1 VSASA
6 KAKAQKRVAAVRCA
20 PANPNSLH
28 ETAPPFR
35 SPKQTL
41 RHLWAC
47 VFVAAQMEGLLG
59 RSEILQPPL
68 SWRTP
73 PEGGRGRALNDP
85 RAIQIVW
92 FKRDLRLRDH
102 APLLAAALHGPVL
115 PLYIIEPSVWQ
126 AADADAL
133 HWSFVRESLLE
144 LQDELAQRGAEL
156 YVRQGE
162 AVEVLEQLRHTLL
175 VGDADSVSLWSHME
189 TGNAITYARDLA
201 VGAWARAA
209 KVRWAET
216 PQQGVVRRLKNRDDW
231 QAGWRAHMDVPA
243 LPAPRHLKHTVRLDG
258 VAAPAIIPNAAELG
272 IRRDAPAA
280 RPELAVGRFESVPQ
294 RGGERAA
301 QALLEDFLDHRGAR
315 YHRELSSPLTALR
328 SCSRLSAHLAW
339 GCLSIREV
347 VQRTAAVKAERK
359 TERPAAVPARALN
372 AFASRLHWHCHFIQ
386 KLESEPE
393 IEFRCFHPGCEG
405 LRGDPAKPHAEFLAR
420 WKNATT
426 GYPFIDACMR
436 ALQTWGWIN
445 FRMRAMLV
453 SFAAYHLW
461 LDWRSIH
468 PFLAR
473 QFRDY
478 EPGIHLSQLQMQ
490 SGVTG
495 INTLRIYN
503 PIKQSQDHDPDG
515 VFIRHW
521 LPELAPIS
529 DTWIHTPWLDPRG
542 LPDGYP
548 PPIVDHATAV
558 RAARNAFSAL
568 RGSDGF
574 REQSQRVYE
583 AHGSRSRRGKRRAAR
598 APARSKS
605 KGGGEQLELPM

>member
-1 VSASA
+1 V
-6 KAKAQKRVAAVRCA
+6 
-20 PANPNSLH
+20 
-28 ETAPPFR
+28 
-35 SPKQTL
+35 
-41 RHLWAC
+41 
-47 VFVAAQMEGLLG
+47 
-59 RSEILQPPL
+59 
-68 SWRTP
+68 
-73 PEGGRGRALNDP
+73 NDP
-85 RAIQIVW
+85 HAIQIVW

-133 HWSFVRESLLE
+133 HWTFVRESLLE
-144 LQDELAQRGAEL
+144 LQDALAQRGADL
-156 YVRQGE
+156 CVRHGD
-162 AVEVLEQLRHTLL
+162 AVEVLEQIRSTLL
-175 VGDADSVSLWSHME
+175 AGDASSVSLWSHME
-189 TGNAITYARDLA
+189 TGNAITYARDLS
-201 VGAWARAA
+201 VGVWARAA

-231 QAGWRAHMDVPA
+231 QAAWRAYMDVPA
-243 LPAPRHLKHTVRLDG
+243 LPAPRHLKHAVRLPDAKSP
-258 VAAPAIIPNAAELG
+258 AAIPDAAELG
-272 IRRDAPAA
+272 LRRDAPAA

-294 RGGERAA
+294 RGGELAG
-301 QALLEDFLDHRGAR
+301 QTLLEDFLDHRGAR

-347 VQRTAAVKAERK
+347 VQRTYAAKAERK
-359 TERPAAVPARALN
+359 AERYTRAAHKAAGTLDPDAPRPAPYPARALN

-405 LRGDPAKPHAEFLAR
+405 LRGDPANPNAEFLAR

-453 SFAAYHLW
+453 SFASYHLW

-542 LPDGYP
+542 LPDAYP

-558 RAARNAFSAL
+558 RAARSAFSEL
-568 RGSDGF
+568 RRSEGF

-598 APARSKS
+598 APAKP
-605 KGGGEQLELPM
+605 KGGGRQLELPM